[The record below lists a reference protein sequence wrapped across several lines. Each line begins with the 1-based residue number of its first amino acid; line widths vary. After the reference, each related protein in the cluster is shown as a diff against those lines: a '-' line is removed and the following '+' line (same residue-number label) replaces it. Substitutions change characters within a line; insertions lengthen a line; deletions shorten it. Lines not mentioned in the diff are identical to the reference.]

1 MTNPHAERIPA
12 MVADVRRHAAYA
24 EHPWDCDA
32 ISWPDLP
39 KGATVVE
46 VGGYTGRWSLQMVE
60 RYDVRLFAFEPQ
72 PWAAATCRAVLGD
85 RARVLAYALGDRF
98 DILPMADWETDGCN
112 FIEPSDG
119 AHVAPVHEME
129 AAFEELGITH
139 VDLLLMNIEGYEY
152 TLLPH
157 MLDRGLLPQRLV
169 VQFHIFDDYGV
180 GMGRIFDRMAAAGYR
195 VLWTYGVVLTAWE
208 RKE

>member
-1 MTNPHAERIPA
+1 MSNPHEQRLPELAAEARA
-12 MVADVRRHAAYA
+12 AAANVEHA
-24 EHPWDCDA
+24 WDRDA
-32 ISWPDLP
+32 LSWPGMP

-119 AHVAPVHEME
+119 AHVAPVHEMA
-129 AAFEELGITH
+129 AAFEDLGITH

-180 GMGRIFDRMAAAGYR
+180 GMGRIFDRLAGAGYR

-208 RKE
+208 RS